1 MRTKEKSGQAV
12 TSLQTSKVW
21 VPEVGGRLG
30 EIVDPIHHV
39 HANAMGTSWAQGFCA
54 PPPKKMVPPAHV
66 QSWCFSRSTRCQFGG
81 RQKIWYFKDT
91 DESCLKWHGAIFG
104 LFKISKR
111 CLQMHMSVARKNA
124 ETSTRGKKVW
134 VAFPQFY
141 VLRCGLRKKMA
152 VQPFLE
158 LGGGKA
164 TCPDTGLSD

>member
-1 MRTKEKSGQAV
+1 MSYWGGGQTRWDSRPYPSCARKRNGNKLS
-12 TSLQTSKVW
+12 T
-21 VPEVGGRLG
+21 RLL
-30 EIVDPIHHV
+30 
-39 HANAMGTSWAQGFCA
+39 C

-141 VLRCGLRKKMA
+141 VLRCGLWKKMA
-152 VQPFLE
+152 VQAFSRKQLNPYGRRYAATLITSFV
-158 LGGGKA
+158 LG
-164 TCPDTGLSD
+164 